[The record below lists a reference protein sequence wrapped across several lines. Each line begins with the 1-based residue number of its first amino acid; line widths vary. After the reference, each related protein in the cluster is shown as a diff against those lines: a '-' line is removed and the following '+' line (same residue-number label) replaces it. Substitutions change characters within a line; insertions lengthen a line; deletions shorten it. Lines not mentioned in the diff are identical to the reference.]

1 VEYGC
6 FGGGQRG
13 ANTQLL
19 YRYST
24 SPSAVHLRN
33 NGLSHDSAP
42 TDRLPADYVRIEKHV
57 DHEIH
62 GRGGLY
68 RRPAGGVAVIL
79 PSLLRGILAPL
90 KTPINLRRCA
100 KAVLVVGSG
109 MEDKSGNGT
118 LHVETY
124 PRLITTLA
132 VACYRLCL
140 RRWSMTYSPVHFSF
154 GENFGRLV

>member
-1 VEYGC
+1 MVGYG
-6 FGGGQRG
+6 GGGQRG
-13 ANTQLL
+13 TNTQLL

-24 SPSAVHLRN
+24 SPSVVHLRN

-62 GRGGLY
+62 GRGGLDC
-68 RRPAGGVAVIL
+68 RPTDGVAVIL
-79 PSLLRGILAPL
+79 PSLLRGTLVPL

-100 KAVLVVGSG
+100 MVVLVVGRG
-109 MEDKSGNGT
+109 MEDKSGNGK

-124 PRLITTLA
+124 PRLITALA

-140 RRWSMTYSPVHFSF
+140 RRWSMTYSPIHFSF